1 MRRRRSRASEPREA
15 GGVSGWAVGILVVLV
30 MGVALAVMLLRP
42 GVGYRTH
49 LLEFASTDYSE
60 FLGHGPRAAAVP
72 MQRGLVPGEGF
83 SLEIEFQEATA
94 LPRQN
99 LRSID
104 LMFDVRRAGDVLS
117 EEKARTRILRG
128 ELRNLESGRAW
139 VARRGAGLRTESLV
153 EFLELKDSSVAGL
166 MPEGV
171 AGTNA
176 LHRWRLSLWTAD
188 PVDVAV
194 RCHLIRPLE
203 GAPPV
208 TIGKLATK
216 VGSRGGSERWAFPHG
231 RYTTWF
237 EEGDGPRRRVEL
249 LGLAWGREGVG
260 WLLGWVTVAVLAAG
274 TGAGLLSARVAG
286 GEVPGPRWVRTMV
299 ATGLA
304 FFGMG
309 LLPLLFTPPYLGVDE
324 PTHTLTSH
332 VWLGD
337 EPALKSAWEF
347 GKRTHYSRLLFHPGQ
362 KWTVADARE
371 PREWFISSPADWNLE
386 PLKRSPTDARLT
398 RATRWFVMTDA
409 PGMQLFRMR
418 LLRLWVVA
426 FGVGLAAGILG
437 RRAPEEPGVHWLG
450 WIFVWVASLGYFGMT
465 VSNYPLL
472 VACYV
477 VLGAFAAAIVNQD
490 RLGWRWML
498 LLGLAAG
505 LAVHTSLNG
514 IVSVVVPASAVLA
527 LALFR
532 PKAEGEMTEGHP
544 EGAVGWAGWGALGA
558 GLLLARVVSTPEY
571 DEAIGKQLGV
581 LVRERLGWPVPPYWV
596 VVVAGCGL
604 LGVVERV
611 MQRFLPLDPGTGRG
625 RGMRWV
631 GGLSLAACL
640 GLLVNAVLPSGQ
652 LGMLM
657 EAVPLWEY
665 VPNQGQFLARTD
677 YPAPPDPAPTPGGYA
692 WSALKCFLA
701 SWGPGD
707 ADFMTS
713 RLFWQTA
720 GFLDTL
726 TPDWVRWFLTTVLGL
741 GLALQLWRVSNR
753 SNRVRFGRLMLVL
766 VGVVAVVV
774 LLAVGAR
781 VSVASPSLHG
791 RYLLGVYIM
800 VLPLLFSGWK
810 GLLLR
815 WQVRRPVRLTML
827 LVCPAVVLHLV
838 SGWTMLERYLGS

>member
-1 MRRRRSRASEPREA
+1 M
-15 GGVSGWAVGILVVLV
+15 
-30 MGVALAVMLLRP
+30 
-42 GVGYRTH
+42 
-49 LLEFASTDYSE
+49 
-60 FLGHGPRAAAVP
+60 
-72 MQRGLVPGEGF
+72 
-83 SLEIEFQEATA
+83 
-94 LPRQN
+94 
-99 LRSID
+99 
-104 LMFDVRRAGDVLS
+104 
-117 EEKARTRILRG
+117 
-128 ELRNLESGRAW
+128 
-139 VARRGAGLRTESLV
+139 
-153 EFLELKDSSVAGL
+153 
-166 MPEGV
+166 
-171 AGTNA
+171 
-176 LHRWRLSLWTAD
+176 
-188 PVDVAV
+188 
-194 RCHLIRPLE
+194 
-203 GAPPV
+203 
-208 TIGKLATK
+208 
-216 VGSRGGSERWAFPHG
+216 
-231 RYTTWF
+231 
-237 EEGDGPRRRVEL
+237 
-249 LGLAWGREGVG
+249 
-260 WLLGWVTVAVLAAG
+260 
-274 TGAGLLSARVAG
+274 LSARVAG

-337 EPALKSAWEF
+337 EPALKSSWEF

-426 FGVGLAAGILG
+426 LGVGLAAGILG
-437 RRAPEEPGVHWLG
+437 RRAPEEPGVQWLG
-450 WIFVWVASLGYFGMT
+450 WIFLWVSSLGYYGMT

-472 VACYV
+472 LACYA
-477 VLGAFAAAIVNQD
+477 VLGAFMAAIVNQD
-490 RLGWRWML
+490 TLGWRWMGV
-498 LLGLAAG
+498 LGLAIG
-505 LAVHTSLNG
+505 LAVHTSPNG
-514 IVSVVVPASAVLA
+514 IISAVLPAAGLLA

-532 PKAEGEMTEGHP
+532 PKPSGDADDAGTAEK
-544 EGAVGWAGWGALGA
+544 AVGWAGWGALGL
-558 GLLLARVVSTPEY
+558 GMMLVRLVSTPEY
-571 DEAIGKQLGV
+571 DESIGKQFGMV
-581 LVRERLGWPVPPYWV
+581 VRERFGLPMPPYWLLV
-596 VVVAGCGL
+596 LGACGALGC
-604 LGVVERV
+604 VEWV
-611 MQRFLPLDPGTGRG
+611 MARMLPLDPGGGRG

-640 GLLVNAVLPSGQ
+640 GLGVNAVLSSGQ

-665 VPNQGQFLARTD
+665 VPNQGHFLARAD

-726 TPDWVRWFLTTVLGL
+726 TPEWVRWLLTTMLGL
-741 GLALQLWRVSNR
+741 GLAMHLWRVSNR
-753 SNRVRFGRLMLVL
+753 SNQVRFGRLTLVVL
-766 VGVVAVVV
+766 GVLGVVV

-781 VSVASPSLHG
+781 VAVASPSLHG
-791 RYLLGVYIM
+791 RYLIGAYVM
-800 VLPLLFSGWK
+800 ALPVLFSGWK

-815 WQVRRPVRLTML
+815 WQSRRPVRLML
-827 LVCPAVVLHLV
+827 LLVAPAVVLHLV
-838 SGWTMLERYLGS
+838 AGATMLDRYLGS